1 MNKREAIVVVE
12 GKNDYSKLKSIYPN
26 MQIMITNGSA
36 IDKSL
41 ISDLIKLSKN
51 NEIILFLDPDG
62 PGRIIR
68 KTLENSLSKVS
79 HAFLDTNK
87 AISRN
92 KRKVGIEHAKE
103 IDIRYA
109 LDNYYKPNN
118 KFLYSFQDLYDWGLV
133 GSSFS
138 AYKREYVG
146 KKLNVGYNNGKTFL
160 SRINMF
166 SIERGQLEKYVKE
179 YESEHTKKN

>member
-1 MNKREAIVVVE
+1 MNKRETIVVVE

-92 KRKVGIEHAKE
+92 KRKVGIEHARE

-109 LDNYYKPNN
+109 LDNYYK
-118 KFLYSFQDLYDWGLV
+118 L
-133 GSSFS
+133 
-138 AYKREYVG
+138 A
-146 KKLNVGYNNGKTFL
+146 
-160 SRINMF
+160 
-166 SIERGQLEKYVKE
+166 
-179 YESEHTKKN
+179 